1 MVPDVYVRSILAKY
15 DLPSGESSPAEL
27 AAAELM
33 VPTTEWAGRYLQGI
47 SYCGSYAK
55 GTRVKGA
62 TDIDI
67 LVTLGPKTPLD
78 ADKLYD
84 RFFDFLKRKDLKPR
98 RLNVSIGLQHHGL
111 EVHLIPARQEW
122 GGSNDQRIFET
133 EHQRVIRTNFDTH
146 LKVVK
151 ESDFVEEIRLVK
163 IWRNLRSLRLPSFC
177 LELGVM
183 DALRHS
189 PHNQPAANM
198 ETVFVY
204 FKDTLPNAPIRD
216 PANFEN
222 RVSDDLLKHEKV
234 AISEAAAQSLK
245 QANWG
250 KVVW

>member
-15 DLPSGESSPAEL
+15 DLPSGEGSPAES

-33 VPTTEWAGRYLQGI
+33 IPITEWAGRFLQGI
-47 SYCGSYAK
+47 NYCGSYAN

-67 LVTLGPKTPLD
+67 LVSLGPKTPLD

-84 RFFDFLKRKDLKPR
+84 RFFDFLKRKDLQPKR
-98 RLNVSIGLQHHGL
+98 QNVSIGLSHHGL
-111 EVHLIPARQEW
+111 EVHLIPARQEL

-133 EHQRVIRTNFDTH
+133 EHRRVIRTNFDTH
-146 LKVVK
+146 LRVVK
-151 ESDFVEEIRLVK
+151 ESDCIEEIRLAKV
-163 IWRNLRSLRLPSFC
+163 WRNLRNLRLPSFC

-189 PHNQPAANM
+189 PHRQPAANM
-198 ETVFVY
+198 ETVFQY
-204 FKDTLPNAPIRD
+204 FKETLPNAPIRD

-222 RVSDDLLKHEKV
+222 RVSDDLLKHEKI
-234 AISEAAAQSLK
+234 AISEAAAASLK
-245 QANWG
+245 KLDWG